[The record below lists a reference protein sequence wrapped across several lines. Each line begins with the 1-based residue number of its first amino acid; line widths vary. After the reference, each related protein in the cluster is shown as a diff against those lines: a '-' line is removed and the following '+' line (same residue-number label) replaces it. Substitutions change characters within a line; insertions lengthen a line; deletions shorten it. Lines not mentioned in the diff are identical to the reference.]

1 MNLRYAAG
9 RSPPNP
15 LWKED
20 LIVSKIELIAGT
32 WTTAGDADAGN
43 AENDRSPHSFQER
56 IEVAAKAGF
65 TGVGI
70 GYLDLLDAEQQYGF
84 PTVKSMLADNGIA
97 HLELEF
103 LENWFLTDDRRAAAD
118 EIRANMFRAAEAL
131 GARHIKV
138 GGDFSGGEF
147 DADHM
152 AAEFVKLCTDAAN
165 AGTTVVFEPMP
176 FVNVKTPQQALEF
189 IAKADHPAGG
199 LLIDIWHVAR
209 AGVDFDTLA
218 DIPAKYIFDVELD
231 DAPLTFEGDLIA
243 DTFNGRRLPGEGE
256 LDVQGFVDAIR
267 KTGYDG
273 IYGVE
278 ILSAP
283 YRKLPI
289 SEAVP
294 AAYEATMKYLR

>member
-1 MNLRYAAG
+1 M
-9 RSPPNP
+9 
-15 LWKED
+15 
-20 LIVSKIELIAGT
+20 SKIDLIAGT

-65 TGVGI
+65 TGVGV
-70 GYLDLLDAEQQYGF
+70 GYLDLLDAEEQYGF
-84 PTVKSMLADNGIA
+84 STLKSVLADNGIE

-103 LENWFLTDDRRAAAD
+103 LENWFLTDDRRPAAD
-118 EIRANMFRAAEAL
+118 KVRADMLRAAEAL

-138 GGDFSGGEF
+138 GGDFTGGEF

-152 AAEFVKLCTDAAN
+152 AAEFVKLSTDAAN

-209 AGVDFDTLA
+209 AGVDFTTLA
-218 DIPAKYIFDVELD
+218 HIPAKYIFDVELD
-231 DAPLTFEGDLIA
+231 DAPLNFEGDIIA

-256 LDVQGFVDAIR
+256 LDVAGFVEAIR
-267 KTGYDG
+267 KTGYEG

-278 ILSAP
+278 ILSAE

-294 AAYEATMKYLR
+294 AAYEATMKFLR

>member
-1 MNLRYAAG
+1 M
-9 RSPPNP
+9 
-15 LWKED
+15 
-20 LIVSKIELIAGT
+20 SKIDLIAGT
-32 WTTAGDADAGN
+32 WTTAGAADAGN
-43 AENDRSPHSFQER
+43 AENDRSPHSFEER

-70 GYLDLLDAEQQYGF
+70 GYLDLLDAEEQFGF
-84 PTVKSMLADNGIA
+84 PTLRSVLADNGIE

-103 LENWFLTDDRRAAAD
+103 LENWFLTDDRRVGAD
-118 EIRANMFRAAEAL
+118 KIRANMLRAAEAL

-147 DADHM
+147 DSDHM
-152 AAEFVKLCTDAAN
+152 AAEFVKLSTDAAN

-199 LLIDIWHVAR
+199 MLIDIWHVAR
-209 AGVDFDTLA
+209 AGVDLGTLA

-231 DAPLTFEGDLIA
+231 DAPLNFEGDIIA

-267 KTGYDG
+267 KTGYEG

-278 ILSAP
+278 ILSTE

-289 SEAVP
+289 NEAVP
-294 AAYEATMKYLR
+294 AAYEASMKFLR